1 MLVLNIFSYLNKW
14 WYGTPRNSLRVFK
27 STTERTTPS
36 SLAFLDEFSL
46 AGNVSFVDDDLDR
59 HEHLGN
65 ALTKTKVFWGR
76 GKVVERNTGRWASLY
91 MGDWIIIIPI
101 SGVISPYL

>member
-1 MLVLNIFSYLNKW
+1 MGFFQ
-14 WYGTPRNSLRVFK
+14 PP
-27 STTERTTPS
+27 RTTPS
-36 SLAFLDEFSL
+36 FLAFLDEASL

-76 GKVVERNTGRWASLY
+76 EGGGKKHGPVGRSLE

-101 SGVISPYL
+101 